1 MTETKCAPRLACE
14 HGCRTVHMGEITR
27 RNEVP
32 CDSLQAAL
40 SPPLPAPQTGAF
52 LVPPQTNQTKPSG
65 LPEAH
70 ARPLPRVY
78 LQKWP
83 AFPSVQ

>member
-40 SPPLPAPQTGAF
+40 SPPAPQTGAF

-65 LPEAH
+65 LPEVH